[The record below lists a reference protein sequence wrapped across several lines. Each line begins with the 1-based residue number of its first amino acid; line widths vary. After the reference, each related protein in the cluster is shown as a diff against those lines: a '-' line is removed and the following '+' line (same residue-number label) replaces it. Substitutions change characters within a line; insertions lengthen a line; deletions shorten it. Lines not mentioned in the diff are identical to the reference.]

1 MKLRSSLLSILVFFA
16 VTAYAQEIKIGYTN
30 VDYVL
35 SQMPE
40 AKQIEADLKAYE
52 TQLQNR
58 LQAKYQEFQTKGQE
72 FQNGYQ
78 TMSDIERADKQ
89 EELQTLQASIEK
101 FQRDAQTS
109 MQDKEV
115 QLLQPAYDK
124 IQKAIDEVSAENG
137 YTHVFRAEALLF
149 ARESDEISTLVLTKL
164 GIAAPKAPTGGN

>member
-1 MKLRSSLLSILVFFA
+1 MKLKSLLLSAFVLFA
-16 VTAYAQEIKIGYTN
+16 VAATAQEVKVGYTN

-58 LQAKYQEFQTKGQE
+58 LQAKIQEFQTKGQA
-72 FQNGYQ
+72 FQSGYQ
-78 TMSDIERADKQ
+78 TMSDVERADKQ
-89 EELQTLQASIEK
+89 EELQNLQASIEK
-101 FQRDAQTS
+101 FQREAQVS
-109 MQDKEV
+109 LQDKEV

-124 IQKAIDEVSAENG
+124 IQKAIDDVAAENG

-149 ARESDEISTLVLTKL
+149 AKETDEISVLVLKKMGVT
-164 GIAAPKAPTGGN
+164 PTEPQGN